1 MSVDLR
7 LCRVA
12 RDGQAYS
19 FKEFMKYYGEDK
31 GISFWLASY
40 LPPPAPPSPPSA
52 CASTPGTG
60 SGEHAPD
67 AAAGSAGRGATGGGS
82 GGGSGDGEPEAN
94 LEMELAEELEAAQKV
109 LVWAIYA
116 QATAEFTVHRSR
128 ERVAVAELEMA
139 KAELDLLMARQNVVR
154 ASGIVESWRCIPAP

>member
-7 LCRVA
+7 LRRMA
-12 RDGQAYS
+12 WDGQPYS
-19 FKEFMKYYGEDK
+19 FSQFMEYYGDDN

-40 LPPPAPPSPPSA
+40 LPPPAPPSA

-109 LVWAIYA
+109 LLWAIYA

-154 ASGIVESWRCIPAP
+154 ASGIVESWRCLPAP